1 MQVTHRDYVTYEAVL
16 VTPTDEF
23 LTVTLQPGFS
33 LTGYVMDQN
42 NEPIREFSLR
52 LSPASRQHDVP
63 ASPFDSKTADVSP
76 SDGHFR
82 VNGLAPQTYILS
94 LRPPNAESL
103 ETRLELSESTSVT
116 IVHDPSDSDAPIQ
129 VRKSW

>member
-1 MQVTHRDYVTYEAVL
+1 MQVTHRDYVSYEAAL

-23 LTVTLQPGFS
+23 LTVTLQPGLS
-33 LTGYVMDQN
+33 LTGYVMDRN
-42 NEPIREFSLR
+42 NEQIREFSLR
-52 LSPASRQHDVP
+52 LSPATRQHEIA

-82 VNGLAPQTYILS
+82 VTGLTPQTYILS
-94 LRPPNAESL
+94 VSLPNAESL
-103 ETRLELSESTSVT
+103 ETRFEFLESASVT
-116 IVHDPSDSDAPIQ
+116 VVFDPADSDSPIQ